1 MAKSEGS
8 AVMLEVRGLS
18 LRYPNGTE
26 ALSSFDVSV
35 RAGELVIVLGGNGS
49 GKTTLLRCIAR
60 TLDPAAGTVRV
71 DGTDLTRLSGEKLR
85 RARLALAVISQ
96 HAALVRRRSVLA
108 NVATGALGRHN
119 TLWTALG
126 GLPPAELEAA
136 HGHLS
141 EVGLAHLAQQRAG
154 TLSGG
159 QAQRVAIAR
168 ALAQQPRALLADE
181 PVASLDPEAAEDIMR
196 LLRRLAAEEN
206 LAVLCV
212 LHQVELA
219 YRYADRVV
227 GIRSGR
233 VAFDLPCAEVSREA
247 VRRLYLSEAA

>member
-1 MAKSEGS
+1 
-8 AVMLEVRGLS
+8 MLEVHGLS
-18 LRYPNGTE
+18 QRYPNGKQ
-26 ALSSFDVSV
+26 ALSGFDVAV
-35 RAGELVIVLGGNGS
+35 KAGELVIVLGGNGS

-60 TLDPAAGTVRV
+60 LLRPNAGEIRV
-71 DGTDLTRLSGEKLR
+71 NGTDLTRLSGKKLR
-85 RARLALAVISQ
+85 RARLELAMISQ

-108 NVATGALGRHN
+108 NVATGALGRCRG
-119 TLWTALG
+119 LRTALG
-126 GLPPAELEAA
+126 GLPVRELAA
-136 HGHLS
+136 ARGYLE
-141 EVGLAHLAQQRAG
+141 EVGLAELARQRAS

-159 QAQRVAIAR
+159 QAARVAIAR
-168 ALAQQPRALLADE
+168 ALQQRPRVLLADE

-227 GIRSGR
+227 GIRDGR
-233 VAFDLPCAEVSREA
+233 VAFDLPRAEVSREA

>member
-1 MAKSEGS
+1 
-8 AVMLEVRGLS
+8 MLEVRGLS
-18 LRYPNGTE
+18 HRYPNGTE
-26 ALSSFDVSV
+26 ALAEFDVSV

-60 TLDPAAGTVRV
+60 ALDPAAGAVRV
-71 DGTDLTRLSGEKLR
+71 NGTDLTRLSGEKLR
-85 RARLALAVISQ
+85 RARLDLAVISQ

-108 NVATGALGRHN
+108 NVATGALGRHA

-126 GLPPAELEAA
+126 GLPAGELEAA
-136 HGHLS
+136 HRHLA
-141 EVGLAHLAQQRAG
+141 EVGLDHLARQRAG

-168 ALAQQPRALLADE
+168 ALAQHPRVLLADE

-196 LLRRLAAEEN
+196 LLRRLAAEEH

-227 GIRSGR
+227 GIRAGR

-247 VRRLYLSEAA
+247 VHRLYLSEAA